1 MSITS
6 KTKKWAAMLLATLFL
21 LLGILTTTSSAWSL
35 GMMADYGPG
44 FGSKNLITSKIS
56 SNADYGH
63 RKYSMQEM
71 FSISEFSSFTG
82 IGDENF
88 FVGATPDKENGYD
101 FKDQK
106 ETITRD
112 AGARFWSGLMSN
124 LTNWFSNIL
133 LMINDGINELA
144 SSIVKLSFSS
154 NIFCDKA
161 DSTGCMINIAKIVGG
176 TSTEDT
182 GIVGSLFTGVYFP
195 LILIG
200 ILGVAIWVII
210 NGIAKR
216 KFRETFGELF
226 KVFCILML
234 TAIFAYKPA
243 TFVEMP
249 SVLMTEVS
257 GAMLGSLTEN
267 EDFIKNECVTSI
279 GDSSAPSSAKAESLV
294 ESLTCQMWSTFH
306 LNVYTKEQFGLGFD
320 NLYTTNPP
328 KGVETINIE
337 SPLKDTYCV
346 NMYSALSPKGFTE
359 HLMQG
364 KPIDFNDGGGNERN
378 QVCNI
383 AAAHL
388 AARVPSN
395 AYRNLSYAKIEDVI
409 YAVSQNDIML
419 SSYKSSALSRSF
431 PVFIGII
438 TSIVAYWPIVK
449 LSLLSLS
456 FRLGSTLML
465 TLAPV
470 VLLFG
475 VVPGKP
481 RKLLKSWLGDIASN
495 IFKYVVSFVLLLIT
509 LMLYSSMLS
518 NVGIYVAL
526 LIVIVVSYSLNT
538 YYKEL
543 IELLG
548 TVDFGGTSLQSQ
560 GLVNKTKDKLEQSVK
575 NAKNTMGDAT
585 KGYIGGGLGS
595 KMAGGDF
602 KSGASEGLKRS
613 LKRKNNLVGN
623 AVREADRMQSRQER
637 DEKEQE
643 REIKK
648 NKAQAELVGGM
659 SASTKEQTKAVS
671 EQNKALTENANTMRD
686 VAEAADSA
694 ASLNDNY
701 EKQKKKEHLRNK
713 SLLNQNKRLNDLEAE
728 RNNNSR
734 DSNTDDKPQGQS
746 NGQPQ
751 GKSKPRRLPQN
762 NLGDINKPPQDKS
775 NERRQQGKP
784 NGGKPNRDK
793 PRRLDNSES
802 RGNSDINND
811 NNKGRNNNLPDLD

>member
-44 FGSKNLITSKIS
+44 FGTKNLVTWKLST
-56 SNADYGH
+56 NADYGN
-63 RKYSMQEM
+63 RKYNMQEM
-71 FSISEFSSFTG
+71 FDISGFSSFTG

-106 ETITRD
+106 EVITRG
-112 AGARFWSGLMSN
+112 AGARFWSGLLGN

-144 SSIVKLSFSS
+144 SSVVKLSFSS

-161 DSTGCMINIAKIVGG
+161 DSTGCIINLPQIVGG

-210 NGIAKR
+210 NGLAKR

-234 TAIFAYKPA
+234 TAIFAYRPA

-249 SVLMTEVS
+249 SVLMTEIS
-257 GAMLGSLTEN
+257 GVMLGSLSDN

-279 GDSSAPSSAKAESLV
+279 GDSAAPSSAKAESLV

-320 NLYTTNPP
+320 NLYTYNPP
-328 KGVETINIE
+328 KGADVLDID
-337 SPLKDTYCV
+337 SPLNYTYCV
-346 NMYSALSPKGFTE
+346 NMYSSLSPRGFAENLT
-359 HLMQG
+359 QG
-364 KPIDFNDGGGNERN
+364 KPIEFNDGGNEKY

-388 AARVPSN
+388 AARAPSRV
-395 AYRNLSYAKIEDVI
+395 YRNLSYAKIEDVI

-419 SSYKSSALSRSF
+419 NSYESSAISRSF

-438 TSIVAYWPIVK
+438 TSIVAYWPMVK

-560 GLVNKTKDKLEQSVK
+560 GLINKTKDKLESSVK
-575 NAKNTMGDAT
+575 EAKNTMGDAT

-613 LKRKNNLVGN
+613 LKRKNSFVGN

-648 NKAQAELVGGM
+648 NKAQAELIGSM
-659 SASTKEQTKAVS
+659 SASTEEQTKVVS
-671 EQNKALTENANTMRD
+671 EQNKVLTENANTMKD

-694 ASLNDNY
+694 AGLNDNY

-728 RNNNSR
+728 RDNNR
-734 DSNTDDKPQGQS
+734 DSNTDGQPQGQS

-751 GKSKPRRLPQN
+751 GKPKPRRLPQN
-762 NLGDINKPPQDKS
+762 NLGDVNRRQNGQPQ
-775 NERRQQGKP
+775 ERQQGKP
-784 NGGKPNRDK
+784 QDKPQDKPNGSK

-811 NNKGRNNNLPDLD
+811 KGKNNNLPDLD